1 MSDQPDDLN
10 FLSDEPIASDEEDAF
25 QHTEYVDALE
35 RILGTVEPPWHI
47 GIFGKWGS
55 GKTSIIRLLFSRI
68 EEQDA
73 NGKTV
78 CIEFDAW
85 KHAEDSVR
93 TELLLTLDQ
102 ELGEHANKE
111 DGLIGEDKITGQ
123 LYDVDE
129 QKRAETDSLIE
140 GVYNFLTHSSHL
152 ILIIGVLALV
162 AVVSSFLGFDNISTS
177 LLILIAAPLLVF
189 MAEQLQTATT
199 TLQRKFVY
207 PRKEWS
213 GAYERIFHQLIDK
226 VQDETGTDRIIIS
239 IDNLDRC
246 QSRTVY
252 EVLVSL
258 KTFMDVSPCIYIIP
272 CDDNALKSHIQ
283 QIDHEEGTYFKE
295 GQNTREFLRKF
306 FQTTIRIPPML
317 ADDIEVYAET
327 QNDRLTQP
335 YDPEVLDVLTKA
347 YIKTPRRIKQGLNRV
362 TALSMLAG
370 EIEDSD
376 AGLEQGRVTGNPAF
390 LAKIAVLEEDYP
402 NFYNALQE
410 NPRLLEDVDRFFTGD
425 LTEDR
430 EKEVD
435 QLFEETSA
443 ETSGVSN
450 LRTFLKATRPTSV
463 PDIKPF
469 LHLSEPRYAGALDTN
484 FVQLLR
490 TNQINEVK
498 QILNDVD
505 DESEEPFGIHCTAIE
520 NILDEYDQEGR
531 DQALFSTI
539 ESILEVFDQFDDTA
553 QQRIADAVAGVLT
566 VRLGGRFV
574 ERFNLYDLVWLLD
587 RISERGIRTNL
598 FTAFA
603 ETVVFDD
610 EWQQNRLEA
619 FTAHTRTFEDE
630 DNDRARHPLPQRAKR
645 TLSTQL
651 LTLPRGDG
659 NDEFQD
665 SPFGE
670 ALEFIYLGGPAWG
683 LLTDDLFEPLISAI
697 EREEEESEFIN
708 VDSYLKLD
716 NGASPRIR
724 GRFLQRLLEYAPQ
737 SNENRASRTY
747 DTLAEHLLDIEPDID
762 ETSADELY
770 DYIQEVVNSKN
781 SKAIDIVEAG
791 FYYHDSASDETQ
803 EQFGDSVAALI
814 ENWNAK
820 HARKALKWA
829 NEYNTN
835 AIFENSNVFTA
846 YMPQVPEKFSNS
858 NRVSTAVSQF
868 STRFESELNEDMER
882 LIDSRDDDEQKL
894 GADIFSSV
902 PNSFGESQ
910 ATVVDTCLKEARRAE
925 TDYRQSYLMAVAIVY
940 SEIEESNQQTFID
953 RLEAFIDER
962 TSSDYQAFKEV
973 WEAIDG
979 DVEPRY
985 QRQLADAI
993 IEALEDESLPPEELA
1008 TVIYSVQGE
1017 LSEGKLQRCVE
1028 ILVNAVGDAKTK
1040 QARSIFELLSDCPDF
1055 TDSEDAILTRIESFL
1070 DQNSSNN
1077 AMNNMIDDLLTAV
1090 EDRGNPDLDRIALI
1104 REDHL

>member
-1 MSDQPDDLN
+1 MSNQPDDLN

-35 RILGTVEPPWHI
+35 RILDTVEPPWHI

-55 GKTSIIRLLFSRI
+55 GKTSIIRLLFNRI
-68 EEQDA
+68 EEQNT
-73 NGKTV
+73 NGETV

-102 ELGEHANKE
+102 ELGEHANIE
-111 DGLIGEDKITGQ
+111 DGLIGEDEITGQ

-140 GVYNFLTHSSHL
+140 GVYNFLTHSTHL
-152 ILIIGVLALV
+152 IFIIGVLAIAAV
-162 AVVSSFLGFDNISTS
+162 ASSFLGFDSISTS

-213 GAYERIFHQLIDK
+213 GAYERIFHQLIDR

-317 ADDIEVYAET
+317 ADDIEAYAET
-327 QNDRLTQP
+327 QNERLTQP

-362 TALSMLAG
+362 TALRMLAG

-376 AGLEQGRVTGNPAF
+376 AGLEQGRVSGNPAF

-402 NFYNALQE
+402 DFYNALQE

-425 LTEDR
+425 LPEDR
-430 EKEVD
+430 EEEVD
-435 QLFEETSA
+435 QLFEDTSA

-469 LHLSEPRYAGALDTN
+469 LHLSEPRYTGALDTN

-490 TNQINEVK
+490 TNQVDEVK
-498 QILNDVD
+498 QLLDDVD
-505 DESEEPFGIHCTAIE
+505 DESEEPFAVHCTAIE

-539 ESILEVFDQFDDTA
+539 ESILEVFDRFDDTA
-553 QQRIADAVAGVLT
+553 QQRIADSVAGVLT

-598 FTAFA
+598 FTALA
-603 ETVVFDD
+603 ETVVVDD

-619 FTAHTRTFEDE
+619 FVAHTYKYEDE
-630 DNDRARHPLPQRAKR
+630 NDDRARHPLPRRAKQ

-651 LTLPRGDG
+651 LKLPQG
-659 NDEFQD
+659 NDNEEFQD
-665 SPFGE
+665 SAFGE
-670 ALEFIYLGGPAWG
+670 ALEFIWSGGPAWG
-683 LLTDDLFEPLISAI
+683 LLTDDLFKPLIVSI

-708 VDSYLKLD
+708 ADLFLKLD
-716 NGASPRIR
+716 NGASPQIR
-724 GRFLQRLLEYAPQ
+724 GQFVQRLIEYVPQ

-747 DTLAEHLLDIEPDID
+747 STLSEHLLDIESDID
-762 ETSADELY
+762 ETSADKFY
-770 DYIQEVVNSKN
+770 DHIQDIVNSKDSN
-781 SKAIDIVEAG
+781 AIDMMEAG
-791 FYYHDSASDETQ
+791 FYFYDSASDETR
-803 EQFGDSVAALI
+803 EQFGDSVATLI
-814 ENWNAK
+814 EDWGAK

-829 NEYNTN
+829 NEYNTD
-835 AIFENSNVFTA
+835 AIFGDSNVFTA
-846 YMPQVPEKFSNS
+846 YMPQVPEKFSS
-858 NRVSTAVSQF
+858 SSRVSTAVSQF
-868 STRFESELNEDMER
+868 STRFEPELNEHIER
-882 LIDSRDDDEQKL
+882 LVDSRDDDERKL
-894 GADIFSSV
+894 GADIFNTV
-902 PNSFGESQ
+902 PDCFGGSQ
-910 ATVVDTCLKEARRAE
+910 ALVVETCLKEARRAE

-940 SEIEESNQQTFID
+940 SEIEESDQQTFID
-953 RLEAFIDER
+953 RLESFI
-962 TSSDYQAFKEV
+962 
-973 WEAIDG
+973 
-979 DVEPRY
+979 
-985 QRQLADAI
+985 
-993 IEALEDESLPPEELA
+993 
-1008 TVIYSVQGE
+1008 
-1017 LSEGKLQRCVE
+1017 
-1028 ILVNAVGDAKTK
+1028 
-1040 QARSIFELLSDCPDF
+1040 
-1055 TDSEDAILTRIESFL
+1055 
-1070 DQNSSNN
+1070 
-1077 AMNNMIDDLLTAV
+1077 
-1090 EDRGNPDLDRIALI
+1090 
-1104 REDHL
+1104 